1 MLEIAIR
8 PELLDY
14 RDTITLGGVVLTLD
28 VAYRVRTDDWWL
40 SLYDEEGLPIITGR
54 RIVTGWPL
62 TIGVFDPRLPQG
74 LFIALRLGEGDADA
88 TQGELGRDVVL
99 TFWEP
104 ADLADLAPAAD
115 PLAPRA
121 VLSIAGP

>member
-1 MLEIAIR
+1 MLEITIR

-62 TIGVFDPRLPQG
+62 TVGVFDTRLPQG
-74 LFIALRLGEGDADA
+74 LFIALRLGEGEGDA

-104 ADLADLAPAAD
+104 SDLADLAPAAD

-121 VLSIAGP
+121 ILSIEGP

>member
-1 MLEIAIR
+1 MLEIALR

-14 RDTITLGGVVLTLD
+14 RNTITLGGVVLTLD

-40 SLYDEEGLPIITGR
+40 SLYDEEGAPIITGR

-62 TIGVFDPRLPQG
+62 TIGVFDTRLPQG
-74 LFIALRLGEGDADA
+74 LFVALRLGEGEADA
-88 TQGELGRDVVL
+88 RLGELGRDVVL
-99 TFWEP
+99 TFFEP
-104 ADLADLAPAAD
+104 DDLAALAPATD